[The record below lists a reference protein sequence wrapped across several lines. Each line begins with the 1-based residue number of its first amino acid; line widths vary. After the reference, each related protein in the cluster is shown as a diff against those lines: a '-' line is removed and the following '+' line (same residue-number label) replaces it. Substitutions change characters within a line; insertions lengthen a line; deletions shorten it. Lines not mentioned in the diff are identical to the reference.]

1 LKLSLE
7 IGGEAGDDEE
17 ERRKKSR
24 LINKDETIF
33 ELVRAKRGWESE
45 CLVKEVQGQLSSTV
59 TADNQLTLV
68 TADGNHKRAFNT
80 TPLLYED
87 VLCCTTLLI
96 VRER

>member
-33 ELVRAKRGWESE
+33 ELVRAKR
-45 CLVKEVQGQLSSTV
+45 
-59 TADNQLTLV
+59 
-68 TADGNHKRAFNT
+68 
-80 TPLLYED
+80 
-87 VLCCTTLLI
+87 
-96 VRER
+96 